1 MRLLSGAILL
11 LAAEQAFAHSQL
23 IGFPNHDVAADILVP
38 AAFVFVVLGGSLM
51 TWGLLTEALH
61 RSPPSS
67 E

>member
-23 IGFPNHDVAADILVP
+23 IGFPNHDVAADILAP
-38 AAFVFVVLGGSLM
+38 AALVFVVLGGLLM
-51 TWGLLTEALH
+51 TWGLLTEGVQ
-61 RSPPSS
+61 RSPPRS